1 MSAKL
6 RTPCEML
13 LGTMARA
20 YESQCGPIE
29 SEFFELGGN
38 ATLCKA
44 TIFCARIVE
53 TPCGLPDAAQ
63 LTRPTP
69 SLVLGQQ

>member
-1 MSAKL
+1 MSATL

-13 LGTMARA
+13 PGTMARA

-38 ATLCKA
+38 ATLRKA
-44 TIFCARIVE
+44 TVFLYVN
-53 TPCGLPDAAQ
+53 LKKK
-63 LTRPTP
+63 
-69 SLVLGQQ
+69 